1 MSRALG
7 LADMPTVAPAQETLQ
22 TAGHCRDD
30 VRTLLLDLYL
40 KVRDLIAGSDVSVAT
55 AFGLGRMLADTTLLP
70 AAGAP

>member
-7 LADMPTVAPAQETLQ
+7 LADMPTVAPAQEKLQ

-30 VRTLLLDLYL
+30 ARTLLLDLYL
-40 KVRDLIAGSDVSVAT
+40 KVRDLIAGSDVST